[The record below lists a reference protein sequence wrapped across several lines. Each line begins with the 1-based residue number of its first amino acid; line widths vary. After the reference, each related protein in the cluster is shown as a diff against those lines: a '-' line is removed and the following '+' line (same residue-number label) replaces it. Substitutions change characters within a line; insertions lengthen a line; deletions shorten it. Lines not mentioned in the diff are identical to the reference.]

1 MFFAFL
7 FLDAERV
14 VVVVVA
20 VVQAPLSTRG
30 IHCYTIT
37 ASDARCLAGCWSAFS
52 RPLLPSFQAVR
63 NFAIASSRVAA
74 CPFVT
79 LGIAGTIAVIDQ
91 NQRSSG
97 GELAG
102 HFHTCG

>member
-1 MFFAFL
+1 
-7 FLDAERV
+7 
-14 VVVVVA
+14 
-20 VVQAPLSTRG
+20 
-30 IHCYTIT
+30 
-37 ASDARCLAGCWSAFS
+37 LA
-52 RPLLPSFQAVR
+52 
-63 NFAIASSRVAA
+63 IAA